1 MNNDNNLE
9 RLLNIDTLTE
19 MNQKTVIQNDIISS
33 VANEKP
39 RPPSGNN
46 ILKAN
51 GNAQLK
57 DFIKYVGLIV
67 ESVFSEDRVDFLPDE
82 KAFAAK
88 EDADKRLMRPIISY
102 KIIERKYKS
111 GSNYVPRV
119 RDIVVDDKGRTGEL
133 YSEFFVSKVKFQII
147 ASEYNTAWNIMDKF
161 EDIMIQ
167 YRSFIKEKGI
177 SNYYFCGQD
186 SDSYCQDFLEIL
198 SVLTVNYYVETEKN
212 RVIFKENINNIR
224 VHGEA
229 INSDGSPIS
238 SMETNYNK

>member
-1 MNNDNNLE
+1 MGDNTLE
-9 RLLNIDTLTE
+9 KLLNINDLE
-19 MNQKTVIQNDIISS
+19 QMNKKTVIQDDIISS
-33 VANEKP
+33 VANERP

-51 GNAQLK
+51 GNAQLR

-67 ESVFSEDRVDFLPDE
+67 ESVFKEDKVEFLPNE

-102 KIIERKYKS
+102 KVIERNYKS

-133 YSEFFVSKVKFQII
+133 YSEFFKSKIQFQFI
-147 ASEYNTAWNIMDKF
+147 ASEYNTAWDMMDKF
-161 EDIMIQ
+161 EELMIQ
-167 YRSFIKEKGI
+167 YRSFLKEKGI
-177 SNYYFCGQD
+177 SNYYFCEQEPD
-186 SDSYCQDFLEIL
+186 TYCQDFLEIL
-198 SVLTVNYYVETEKN
+198 SVLTINYFVETEKN

-224 VHGEA
+224 IHGEA
-229 INSDGSPIS
+229 INPDGSPID
-238 SMETNYNK
+238 SMEANDNK